1 MAGCRS
7 RPPVGMQNRSE
18 APTQTQTFVAITLL
32 RFITVALLP
41 PPPCAPP
48 PSCRAVEVEV
58 EVEVAVEVTV
68 EVEVAV
74 EVEVTVEVEVEV
86 EVTGSG
92 SSRIVS
98 GLFMADGV
106 LHTAA
111 CCKKKN
117 PSQASTLSLPPSIE
131 SHKGSANQRCG
142 LRGGAGPSDHLATN
156 LEINNEV

>member
-1 MAGCRS
+1 
-7 RPPVGMQNRSE
+7 MQNRSE
-18 APTQTQTFVAITLL
+18 APTQTQTFAAITLL
-32 RFITVALLP
+32 RFITVSLLP

-48 PSCRAVEVEV
+48 PSCRAVA
-58 EVEVAVEVTV
+58 VEVAVEVTV
-68 EVEVAV
+68 EVA
-74 EVEVTVEVEVEV
+74 
-86 EVTGSG
+86 GSG
-92 SSRIVS
+92 SSRIVF

-117 PSQASTLSLPPSIE
+117 PSQASTLLPPSIE

-142 LRGGAGPSDHLATN
+142 LRGGGEGGAGPSDHLATN